1 MFLQGLNQG
10 GRTGDLIGTFTAL
23 TAWSVK
29 PPMFE
34 ESLISHIIAGG
45 RILLEKV
52 AG

>member
-10 GRTGDLIGTFTAL
+10 GRTGDLVGTFTVL

-29 PPMFE
+29 LPIE
-34 ESLISHIIAGG
+34 ESPISQIIAGG

>member
-10 GRTGDLIGTFTAL
+10 GRTGDFIGTFTVL

-29 PPMFE
+29 LPTEKSP
-34 ESLISHIIAGG
+34 ISQIIAGG
-45 RILLEKV
+45 RILLKKV